1 MTAQRNALSDIQ
13 RVEEMKSVMA
23 IALTPSQ
30 LKAICPEA
38 PASAVLSLNSILATT
53 AGITHLRAAMLVAQL
68 AAASK
73 SFRRLEEEDG
83 PRRPSAPFFG
93 RSWIQLSG
101 RRSYREAGT
110 ALELDLVRHPE
121 LAVASNTEVTAWFW
135 NAHHLNGFSDVGDID
150 GCTRAIAGAAATPE
164 RLALGRTLY
173 ERACRVLSGCHE
185 LAA

>member
-1 MTAQRNALSDIQ
+1 
-13 RVEEMKSVMA
+13 MA

-38 PASAVLSLNSILATT
+38 PASAVLSLNSILART
-53 AGITHLRAAMLVAQL
+53 GSVTHLRAAMLLAQL
-68 AAASK
+68 AATSK

-93 RSWIQLSG
+93 RSWLQLSG
-101 RRSYREAGT
+101 RRSYREAG
-110 ALELDLVRHPE
+110 AALDLDLLRHPE
-121 LAVASNTEVTAWFW
+121 LAVGSNTEVTAWFW
-135 NAHHLNGFSDVGDID
+135 NAHHLNGFSDVGDVD

-164 RLALGRTLY
+164 RLALSRAVY
-173 ERACRVLSGCHE
+173 QRACHVLGGCHE